1 MHTVLF
7 KYPRFYYVRDE
18 VIALQQHFG
27 LHQMSIQTNG
37 STDWNQSCGWLAK
50 GNTEQ
55 MFSQI
60 HEQLKGSE
68 IHKYLEWLPFPV
80 FRTRIMVMTP
90 GRQYSIHK
98 DPTRRLHLPLVT
110 NEKAEFI
117 FTEDEFR
124 VHMPADGRLHVVD
137 TRRSHTATN
146 GGEQNRIH
154 IVSVIPNEIN
164 LDQFLTDISAS
175 K

>member
-1 MHTVLF
+1 MHTILF
-7 KYPRFYYVRDE
+7 KYPRFYYIRDE
-18 VIALQQHFG
+18 VIALQHHLG
-27 LHQMSIQTNG
+27 LRQISVQTNG

-98 DPTRRLHLPLVT
+98 DPSRRLHLPLTT
-110 NEKAEFI
+110 NPEARFI
-117 FTEDEFR
+117 FTEER
-124 VHMPADGRLHVVD
+124 LNIHMPADGHIHVVD
-137 TRRSHTATN
+137 TRKMHTAVNN
-146 GGEQNRIH
+146 GSDVRIH
-154 IVSVIPNEIN
+154 IVSVIPNDVDIN
-164 LDQFLTDISAS
+164 HEFLAAA
-175 K
+175 